1 MNYNLEHIYK
11 GIGWYLYNGKFIE
24 NNHNKIIFVGTLEN
38 MNNDLK
44 KINKLLNLNINNNP
58 IRQNKNKNNKYLSK
72 LAIDNIKK
80 FYENTDYKA
89 LKSLLKY
96 NFITQKTYDEYQNYT
111 T

>member
-44 KINKLLNLNINNNP
+44 KINK
-58 IRQNKNKNNKYLSK
+58 
-72 LAIDNIKK
+72 
-80 FYENTDYKA
+80 
-89 LKSLLKY
+89 
-96 NFITQKTYDEYQNYT
+96 
-111 T
+111 